1 MWLPSL
7 VTGMMV
13 DKIGARLTAISS
25 GVALLISGLILA
37 LVLLGVGWNLE
48 LISGTTLVVQGTAPA
63 TRAATQGSIDVWVNI
78 FGAGAGIFSGIM
90 MSAAGFA
97 ALSIAGGIMALII
110 VPALWLAPRK
120 PIAV

>member
-37 LVLLGVGWNLE
+37 LVLLGVGWNLG
-48 LISGTTLVVQGTAPA
+48 LISGTTLVCKVLRLP
-63 TRAATQGSIDVWVNI
+63 RALRHKEALT
-78 FGAGAGIFSGIM
+78 SG
-90 MSAAGFA
+90 
-97 ALSIAGGIMALII
+97 
-110 VPALWLAPRK
+110 
-120 PIAV
+120 